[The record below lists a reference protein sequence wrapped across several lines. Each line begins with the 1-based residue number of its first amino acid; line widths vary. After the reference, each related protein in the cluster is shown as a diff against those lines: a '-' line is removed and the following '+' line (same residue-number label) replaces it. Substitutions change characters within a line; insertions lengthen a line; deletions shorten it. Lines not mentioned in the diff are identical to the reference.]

1 MNILAAV
8 SGGRSSAMMAY
19 HLMTNPKYKDDNI
32 AFVFANTGME
42 RPETIDFL
50 KAMEKHWNLPL
61 IKIEGLYSTTM
72 GVGVRYAIKE
82 WDELDMTAKPFTES
96 IAHVNKGS
104 YNGIP
109 NSEAPY
115 CSDYLK
121 VRPMTRFAKDYFKGE
136 KFVKAIGFRAE
147 DMPKRISWAEIK
159 VEKDRIFPLITDY
172 QAPITQRDLTNFF
185 AGQPFKLSIHGKFG
199 NCELCW
205 KKSDRNLVEVIR
217 YGTRFVGWWETME
230 EQYGNTSFRG
240 NKSIKDFVKMAQEGY
255 TPELDFGQEDFNC
268 VCS

>member
-1 MNILAAV
+1 
-8 SGGRSSAMMAY
+8 MMAH
-19 HLMTNPKYKDDNI
+19 HLLTHPKYKDDNI

-61 IKIEGLYSTTM
+61 IKIEGVYSTEK
-72 GVGVRYAIKE
+72 GVGVRYAIKK
-82 WDELDMTAKPFTES
+82 WDELDMTARVFAES
-96 IAHVNKGS
+96 IEHYNKGNFDGPPS
-104 YNGIP
+104 SI
-109 NSEAPY
+109 APY
-115 CSDYLK
+115 CSGYMK
-121 VRPMTRFAKDYFKGE
+121 VRPMDRFAKDYFKGQ
-136 KFVKAIGFRAE
+136 KSVRAIGFRAE

-159 VEKDRIFPLITDY
+159 EDKDRIFPLLTDF
-172 QAPITQRDLTNFF
+172 ATPITQRDLTDFF
-185 AGQPFKLSIHGKFG
+185 ARQPFKLSIHGKLG

-217 YGTRFVGWWETME
+217 YGTRFVGWWEDIE
-230 EQYGNTSFRG
+230 KQYGNTSFRG
-240 NKSIKDFVKMAQEGY
+240 NRSIKDFVKMAQEGY